1 LLKNVGINPER
12 MYLGWISSSEPAR
25 FSEVVQGFA
34 DKVRQLGPLETKQG
48 T

>member
-1 LLKNVGINPER
+1 LLNNVGINPER
-12 MYLGWISSSEPAR
+12 MYLGWISSSEAAR